1 MRPEVL
7 ENPGNFTDRKAIGEE
22 ESKLIDEHREWGGG
36 ISHAFWNGPLPEPPQ
51 WEVFSGWTATGASNR
66 VAAEGK
72 GSGEG
77 EWDYQEMPMVE
88 QMG

>member
-36 ISHAFWNGPLPEPPQ
+36 LFHARYQ
-51 WEVFSGWTATGASNR
+51 SYHSGKNFPYGQRQVRVTR
-66 VAAEGK
+66 VAAEAK
-72 GSGEG
+72 GSGDG

-88 QMG
+88 QME